1 MSTFNNI
8 EDLDAVQVERQRS
21 GLAVTSLVCS
31 LIICCPITT
40 VLGPLLGVIAL
51 FRLKGK
57 PHLSGKSFAISGIVI
72 GIIATLFWVIASTY
86 ISKYAMEFVEQTREV
101 STETIQAGYD
111 GNYDEFRSHLSRSSD
126 DVTDAEIKAFIAILE
141 DRFGKFDSAFLNM
154 QEENKEIQQ
163 TSQEVPIPI
172 RFIFETKD
180 TTGFM
185 TFEFIPGTEYGYEM
199 KIGCI
204 QIHDSKNGDIIFPE
218 DSICAPS
225 KSSSDASDDS

>member
-21 GLAVTSLVCS
+21 ALAVTALVCS

-40 VLGPLLGVIAL
+40 VLGPLLGAIAL

-57 PHLSGKSFAISGIVI
+57 PHLSGKGFAISGIVI
-72 GIIATLFWVIASTY
+72 GIIATLFWVLASTY
-86 ISKYAMEFVEQTREV
+86 IAKYAMEFVQQTREV

-154 QEENKEIQQ
+154 QEENQEIQQ
-163 TSQEVPIPI
+163 ASQEVPIPI

-185 TFEFIPGTEYGYEM
+185 TFEFIPGTAYGYEM

-204 QIHDSKNGDIIFPE
+204 KIHDAKNGDIIFPK

-225 KSSSDASDDS
+225 KSSSDASDDF

>member
-57 PHLSGKSFAISGIVI
+57 PHLSGKGFAISGIVI
-72 GIIATLFWVIASTY
+72 GIFATLLWALASTY
-86 ISKYAMEFVEQTREV
+86 ISKYAMEFVQQTREV

-111 GNYDEFRSHLSRSSD
+111 ANYDEFRSHLSRSSD
-126 DVTDAEIKAFIAILE
+126 DVTDAEIKSFIAILE

-154 QEENKEIQQ
+154 QEENQEIQQ

-185 TFEFIPGTEYGYEM
+185 TFEFISGTKYGYEM

-204 QIHDSKNGDIIFPE
+204 KIHDAKNGDIIFPE